1 MNSTLRSLFAPV
13 LSVLLLCS
21 TGFILGG
28 CSSGEID
35 ENDPTILMKEANE
48 DIESSRYMIA
58 LEKLQKLKNEHPY
71 SKEATEAALRIADVY
86 FMQDNFAEAA
96 ATYEAFKD
104 LHPKH
109 PRFEYAAY
117 RIGLAYYSDI
127 PSVHAR
133 DLTSAFKAEEGFND
147 YLFKFPN
154 GEFSKDARE
163 KLADAR
169 KTLAEKEMYI
179 GNFYFKRK
187 MWEAAKGRFT
197 KVVNQYS
204 ESPYL
209 EEAKTKLVD
218 IESKPPE
225 EAEKK

>member
-1 MNSTLRSLFAPV
+1 MSSTLRSY
-13 LSVLLLCS
+13 LSILVF
-21 TGFILGG
+21 TAIAGGFSA
-28 CSSGEID
+28 CSSGDID
-35 ENDPTILMKEANE
+35 ENDPTVLMNEANE
-48 DIESSRYMIA
+48 DIESSRYIIA

-71 SKEATEAALRIADVY
+71 SKQATEAALRIADVY
-86 FMQDNFAEAA
+86 FLQDNFTEAA

-117 RIGLAYYSDI
+117 RIGLSYYSDI

-133 DLTSAFKAEEGFND
+133 DLTSAFKAEEGFNE

-163 KLADAR
+163 KLAETR

-179 GNFYFKRK
+179 GNFYYKREK
-187 MWEAAKGRFT
+187 WEAAKGRYT
-197 KVVNQYS
+197 KVVSLYS
-204 ESPYL
+204 DSPYI
-209 EEAKTKLVD
+209 EEAKKKLAD